1 MSASALRGIS
11 AKRKI
16 RVLVVDD
23 SPSMCRLLEQII
35 NNEPDMECVG
45 SAPDPYVA
53 REMIKALNPDVITL
67 DVEMPRM
74 NGLDFLEKLMRLRPM
89 PVLMVSSLTS
99 AESGATLQA
108 LELGAMDFVLKQSM
122 ATPQGVR
129 SMAAEITMKLRDMV
143 ESQPKFSQS
152 VRALPASPTKV
163 AEQDAMDEPICRVQA
178 SRKIIFIG
186 SSTGGTEAV
195 RNFLSLMPPNSPA
208 ILIAQHMPEQF
219 TGPFA
224 RRLNATCQMTV
235 KEAEHNERIQ
245 AGHVYVAPGHS
256 HLQIVKSGGLY
267 YTYLSQSEPVNRHRP
282 SVDVLFDS
290 AARYVGKN
298 AIGVML
304 TGMGKDGAAG
314 MLKMKE
320 AGAYNLAQD
329 ESSCVVFGM
338 PKAAIELGA
347 THEVMPLSG
356 LPERVLAQ
364 LVVEKREGQA

>member
-1 MSASALRGIS
+1 MSLATINRIESRSKL
-11 AKRKI
+11 

-23 SPSMCRLLEQII
+23 SPSMCKLLGEII

-53 REMIKALNPDVITL
+53 REMIKALNPDAITL

-74 NGLDFLEKLMRLRPM
+74 NGLEFLEKLMRLRPM

-99 AESGATLQA
+99 TNSDTTLRA
-108 LELGAMDFVLKQSM
+108 LELGAMDFVLKQNTSSR
-122 ATPQGVR
+122 QGIT
-129 SMAAEITMKLRDMV
+129 ALAEQITSKLRDMV
-143 ESQPKFSQS
+143 KSRPNLIKSGPVAVPQAELSQAIS
-152 VRALPASPTKV
+152 PAIAAK
-163 AEQDAMDEPICRVQA
+163 R
-178 SRKIIFIG
+178 IIFIG

-195 RNFLSLMPPNSPA
+195 RNFLSVMPPNSPA

-245 AGHVYVAPGHS
+245 PGHVYVAPGHS
-256 HLQIVKSGGLY
+256 HLQICKSGGLY
-267 YTYLSQSEPVNRHRP
+267 YTYLSDSEPVNRHRP

-314 MLKMKE
+314 MLRMKE

-364 LVVEKREGQA
+364 LVVEKREA

>member
-1 MSASALRGIS
+1 MSLATTNRIEQKA
-11 AKRKI
+11 KI

-23 SPSMCRLLEQII
+23 SPSICRLLEEII
-35 NNEPDMECVG
+35 NSEPDMEAVG
-45 SAPDPYVA
+45 SAADPYMA
-53 REMIKALNPDVITL
+53 REMIKSLNPDAITL

-89 PVLMVSSLTS
+89 PVLMVSSLTGENS
-99 AESGATLQA
+99 ETTLRA
-108 LELGAMDFVLKQSM
+108 LELGAMDFVLKQNTSSR
-122 ATPQGVR
+122 QGVSDLAR
-129 SMAAEITMKLRDMV
+129 LITGKLRDMV
-143 ESQPKFSQS
+143 KVEPNLTRSGPVAVPDQALA
-152 VRALPASPTKV
+152 RAISPA
-163 AEQDAMDEPICRVQA
+163 MA
-178 SRKIIFIG
+178 SKKIIFIG

-195 RNFLSLMPPNSPA
+195 RNFLSVMPPNSPA
-208 ILIAQHMPEQF
+208 ILVAQHMPEQF

-224 RRLNATCQMTV
+224 RRLNATCQMNV
-235 KEAEHNERIQ
+235 KEAEHNERIKP
-245 AGHVYVAPGHS
+245 GHVYIAPGHS
-256 HLQIVKSGGLY
+256 HLQICKTGGLF

-290 AARYVGKN
+290 AARYVGRN
-298 AIGVML
+298 AIGVIL

-364 LVVEKREGQA
+364 LVEQERKIS

>member
-1 MSASALRGIS
+1 MSLATINRIEPRSKL
-11 AKRKI
+11 

-23 SPSMCRLLEQII
+23 SPSMCKLLEEII

-53 REMIKALNPDVITL
+53 REMIKALDPDAITL

-74 NGLDFLEKLMRLRPM
+74 NGLEFLEKLMRLRPM
-89 PVLMVSSLTS
+89 PVLMVSSLTGKNS
-99 AESGATLQA
+99 EATLHA
-108 LELGAMDFVLKQSM
+108 LELGAMDFVLKQNTSSRK
-122 ATPQGVR
+122 GVSELAR
-129 SMAAEITMKLRDMV
+129 EVTGKLRDMV
-143 ESQPKFSQS
+143 KSSPNLVKSGPVAVPQAEVSQAISPAIASKKF
-152 VRALPASPTKV
+152 
-163 AEQDAMDEPICRVQA
+163 
-178 SRKIIFIG
+178 IFIG

-195 RNFLSLMPPNSPA
+195 RNFLSVMPPNSPA
-208 ILIAQHMPEQF
+208 ILIAQHMPEHF

-235 KEAEHNERIQ
+235 KEATHNERIQ
-245 AGHVYVAPGHS
+245 PGHVYVAPGHS
-256 HLQIVKSGGLY
+256 HLQICKSGGMY
-267 YTYLSQSEPVNRHRP
+267 YTYLSDAEPVNRHRP
-282 SVDVLFDS
+282 SVDVLFES

-320 AGAYNLAQD
+320 AGAYNMAQD

-338 PKAAIELGA
+338 PRAAIELGA
-347 THEVMPLSG
+347 THEVNSLSA

-364 LVVEKREGQA
+364 LLK

>member
-1 MSASALRGIS
+1 MSLATFNRIEPR
-11 AKRKI
+11 KKI
-16 RVLVVDD
+16 RILVVDD
-23 SPSMCRLLEQII
+23 SPSICKLLEGII
-35 NNEPDMECVG
+35 NSEPDMECVG
-45 SAPDPYVA
+45 SAADPYMA
-53 REMIKALNPDVITL
+53 REMIKALNPDAITL

-99 AESGATLQA
+99 ANSEATLRA
-108 LELGAMDFVLKQSM
+108 LELGAMDFVLKQNTSTREGIAHM
-122 ATPQGVR
+122 AGQ
-129 SMAAEITMKLRDMV
+129 ITGKLREMV
-143 ESQPKFSQS
+143 KSEPNLSRSGPVAVPQNDVTQAISPAIAAKKF
-152 VRALPASPTKV
+152 
-163 AEQDAMDEPICRVQA
+163 
-178 SRKIIFIG
+178 IFIG

-195 RNFLSLMPPNSPA
+195 RNFLSVMPPSSPA
-208 ILIAQHMPEQF
+208 ILIAQHMPEHF

-235 KEAEHNERIQ
+235 KEATHNERIQ
-245 AGHVYVAPGHS
+245 PGHVYVAPGHS
-256 HLQIVKSGGLY
+256 HLQICKSGGLF
-267 YTYLSQSEPVNRHRP
+267 YTYLSDSEPVNRHRP
-282 SVDVLFDS
+282 SVDVLFES

-347 THEVMPLSG
+347 THEVNSLSA

-364 LVVEKREGQA
+364 LVKEKRDA